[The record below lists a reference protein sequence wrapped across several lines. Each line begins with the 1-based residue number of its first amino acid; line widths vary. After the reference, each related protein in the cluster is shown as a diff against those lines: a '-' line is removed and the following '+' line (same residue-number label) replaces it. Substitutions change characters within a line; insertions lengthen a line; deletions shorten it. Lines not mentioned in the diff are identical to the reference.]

1 MYNKKSQHGITDHW
15 PFNFQ
20 KGHVFWMV
28 SSGSSRCRWRSW
40 WFGRHGWPG
49 RFFHGILDSC
59 AQVTAVTAQPLMKNG
74 SFTIPKS
81 QSTTFCLHRDSCIQD
96 VDHMCILQ
104 SCNLQANGLD
114 FELAEKPTS
123 AENVDIGYSRN
134 SKFVDSCPIFGLMF
148 LVFEISWIPVKAPKS
163 REPKAVESCWE
174 PETCLDGENMRKH
187 HCPLVV
193 SASLLGSSSA
203 KLVMLSWFYPIVII
217 MLTLC

>member
-1 MYNKKSQHGITDHW
+1 MFVEFRQ
-15 PFNFQ
+15 
-20 KGHVFWMV
+20 VL
-28 SSGSSRCRWRSW
+28 
-40 WFGRHGWPG
+40 PG
-49 RFFHGILDSC
+49 ADEDLGGLGDMDDL
-59 AQVTAVTAQPLMKNG
+59 AG
-74 SFTIPKS
+74 SFMASWIHVPRWQLWQLSLWWKMVALPYLSPKVPL
-81 QSTTFCLHRDSCIQD
+81 FVCIGIRASK
-96 VDHMCILQ
+96 MWITCAPK

-148 LVFEISWIPVKAPKS
+148 MVFEISWIPVKAPKS

-193 SASLLGSSSA
+193 SASLLGRSSA

-217 MLTLC
+217 MLALC